1 MLREVGHLIQH
12 EFKLEFKQ
20 KQFVS
25 SIVMYIISTIFVC
38 YLTFDK
44 IEDGTMWN
52 GLFWVVILFSLTN
65 AISKSFLNENSSKQL
80 FLYTLINPRALILG
94 KTIYNLCLTVGL
106 VLISFVF
113 FSLLIETNKA
123 DLNMPLFLVSCLFG
137 GMSISSTLTMISAIA
152 AKTNNN
158 IGILAILAFPII
170 MPSILMATR
179 LSSIAM
185 QGGGWGQANDLLILL
200 GTINMMVI
208 ALAFLLFPYLWKQ

>member
-185 QGGGWGQANDLLILL
+185 QGGGWDQATDLLILL